1 MFKNIRGEFSRHTIP
16 KRQNWCWCP
25 LYNFSS
31 SIDWDHLHRKLKFV
45 IFHPKSPLLRNFS
58 TVSLKDPIFRLPGL
72 FWPLMLLVAFVLAPD
87 DTFMFKMSLPYFGF
101 FGTFPQKRIRD
112 PGTVTIYKS
121 PSGCRIFRSSR
132 WALWHNGQ
140 TLIRWWDSSFFEKTK
155 ISKMGFFHFE
165 PSNRRNF
172 GISTSQRPRAYQEL
186 LSGFS
191 IVKIGAS
198 GQKIP
203 QFLENH
209 QFDLNNSTLGHK
221 IEHCST
227 PGGPI
232 HTIFSQYHQ
241 KTFWNWYSSCVKN
254 ICDVP

>member
-1 MFKNIRGEFSRHTIP
+1 M
-16 KRQNWCWCP
+16 
-25 LYNFSS
+25 
-31 SIDWDHLHRKLKFV
+31 
-45 IFHPKSPLLRNFS
+45 
-58 TVSLKDPIFRLPGL
+58 GL
-72 FWPLMLLVAFVLAPD
+72 
-87 DTFMFKMSLPYFGF
+87 
-101 FGTFPQKRIRD
+101 
-112 PGTVTIYKS
+112 
-121 PSGCRIFRSSR
+121 
-132 WALWHNGQ
+132 
-140 TLIRWWDSSFFEKTK
+140 
-155 ISKMGFFHFE
+155 FHFE

-209 QFDLNNSTLGHK
+209 QFDFKNSTLGHK

-241 KTFWNWYSSCVKN
+241 KTFWN
-254 ICDVP
+254 